1 MSDKGAIGV
10 TKSER
15 AANAG
20 ELFAATLKEK
30 GVEKITFDRN
40 GYLYHGRIKAF
51 ADGLR
56 KGGIQF

>member
-1 MSDKGAIGV
+1 MSDKGATGA